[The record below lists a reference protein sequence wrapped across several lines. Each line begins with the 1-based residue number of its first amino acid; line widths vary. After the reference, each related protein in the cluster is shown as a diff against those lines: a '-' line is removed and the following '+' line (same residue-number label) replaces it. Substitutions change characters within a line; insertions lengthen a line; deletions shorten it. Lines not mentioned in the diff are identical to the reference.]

1 MTLNFSFLGNRLVH
15 ILSFPK
21 FTLPIEG
28 THVVEDDAAL
38 LR

>member
-1 MTLNFSFLGNRLVH
+1 MTLNFSFWRNRLVH
-15 ILSFPK
+15 ILSFAK

-38 LR
+38 VR

>member
-1 MTLNFSFLGNRLVH
+1 MTLVH

-21 FTLPIEG
+21 FTLPIAG

-38 LR
+38 VR